1 MIPSERD
8 RVVAGDDTVVREVNG
23 EAVLLHLL
31 SEEYYALDELSTH
44 FWEVLTN
51 RRSLGDALREL
62 EGLYDVDPAVL
73 REDVLAFIE
82 ALLGFGLLEVQ
93 PAAS

>member
-1 MIPSERD
+1 MPSEQD

-51 RRSLGDALREL
+51 RPSLGDALREL
-62 EGLYDVDPAVL
+62 EGLYDVDPVIL
-73 REDVLAFIE
+73 REDVLAFVQT
-82 ALLGFGLLEVQ
+82 LLGYGLLEVQ
-93 PAAS
+93 TAES